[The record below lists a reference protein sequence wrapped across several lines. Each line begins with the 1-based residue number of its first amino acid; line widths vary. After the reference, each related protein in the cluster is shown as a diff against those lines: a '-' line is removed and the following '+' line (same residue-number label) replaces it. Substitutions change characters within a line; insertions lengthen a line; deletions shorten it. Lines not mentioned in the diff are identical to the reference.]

1 MFKFKLCLIKK
12 WLKKYSFSSELYQFK
27 KIMSPKNCLLHIFF
41 LMLLY
46 CTVVYCTVLYCTV
59 HYITLQYS
67 TITTDREGSDNHNL
81 ILMLCESYQWLERE
95 KLSGLDHSFHRKW
108 SGNVLMSG
116 FEWRFQVNSK
126 LSCRDTVFSICPSG
140 RNMKIWT
147 SGCKCCLTRMTNSRM
162 TIWSE
167 KNVFDG
173 LHSRG
178 FLLSDIVWVLN
189 SSVN

>member
-12 WLKKYSFSSELYQFK
+12 WLKKYSFSSELYQLK
-27 KIMSPKNCLLHIFF
+27 KKCLQKIVFF
-41 LMLLY
+41 ISSSW
-46 CTVVYCTVLYCTV
+46 CYCTVLYCTV

-81 ILMLCESYQWLERE
+81 IVMLCESCQWLERE
-95 KLSGLDHSFHRKW
+95 KLWGLDHSFHRKW

-116 FEWRFQVNSK
+116 FEWRLQVNSK